1 MQENTNRAIVINSIV
16 LYSKMAITTICSLL
30 ITRFAL
36 KALGSNDFGLYS
48 VLGGIISLIAIFNA
62 IMLSTSNRFIAV
74 AIGKNNVEEANIQ
87 FNVCLTVHI
96 LIALFTMS
104 IAIPIGNWYVNSFI
118 NYDGD
123 INNALMVFNIS
134 IISSIIS
141 FVGVPY
147 NGLLMAKERFHVFSF
162 IDIIAHVLKLII
174 AYLLIDHFDQKLLI
188 YTISLAVLTVL
199 PVLCYWL
206 YCKSNFGDIVR
217 FRLCKEKQRYKEI
230 FNFSAWVSVGA
241 ITTVGKSQGAALL
254 VNAFFNTMM
263 NTALGIANSINTY
276 IQMFAQ
282 NVTQPMAPQITKSYV
297 SGQQERTNDLLVM
310 STKFSFMMM
319 FIVSVPFL
327 LVPEW
332 IVQLWLGEVP
342 PYVVIFTVL
351 LIVDNLVQSLNSGIL
366 NIIFASGKIAAY
378 QVSVSILNVLSIVL
392 AFIFLKIG
400 FPASSMVGAYILVSV
415 VKFFVLQ
422 IVLNKTVNVNNS
434 VLFMHSYLPSFIVVI
449 LFLPLLFLRNIFN
462 PLWLLLFSM
471 LYCSACVFF
480 VGLNNRERDYIKK
493 LINKIL
499 KIK

>member
-48 VLGGIISLIAIFNA
+48 VLGGIISLIAIFNT

-74 AIGKNNVEEANIQ
+74 AIGKNNVDEANIQ

-96 LIALFTMS
+96 LIALFTIS
-104 IAIPIGNWYVNSFI
+104 VALPIGNWYVNSFI

-123 INNALMVFNIS
+123 INDALMVFNIS

-162 IDIIAHVLKLII
+162 IDIIAHILKLII
-174 AYLLIDHFDQKLLI
+174 AYLLIEHFNQKLLI
-188 YTISLAVLTVL
+188 YTVSLAALTVI
-199 PVLCYWL
+199 PVLFYWL
-206 YCKSNFGDIVR
+206 YCRFFFADIVR
-217 FRLCKEKQRYKEI
+217 FKICKDRNRYKEI
-230 FNFSAWVSVGA
+230 FNFSAWVTVGA
-241 ITTVGKSQGAALL
+241 ITTVGKNQGAALL

-297 SGQQERTNDLLVM
+297 AGQQERANELLVM

-327 LVPEW
+327 LTPEW
-332 IVQLWLGEVP
+332 IVQLWLDEVP
-342 PYVVIFTVL
+342 PYVVTFTIL
-351 LIVDNLVQSLNSGIL
+351 LVVDNLVQSLNSGIS
-366 NIIFASGKIAAY
+366 NIIFASGRIATY

-400 FPASSMVGAYILVSV
+400 FPAASMIVAYILVSV
-415 VKFFVLQ
+415 VKFFALQ
-422 IVLNKTVNVNNS
+422 IVLNKTVKVDNS
-434 VLFMHSYLPSFIVVI
+434 ILFIHSYLPSLIVVV
-449 LFLPLLFLRNIFN
+449 LFLPLLFLKNILN
-462 PLWLLLFSM
+462 PLWLLVFSL
-471 LYCSACVFF
+471 LYCSVCVFY
-480 VGLNNRERDYIKK
+480 VGLNNRERGYIKK
-493 LINKIL
+493 MFNKIL